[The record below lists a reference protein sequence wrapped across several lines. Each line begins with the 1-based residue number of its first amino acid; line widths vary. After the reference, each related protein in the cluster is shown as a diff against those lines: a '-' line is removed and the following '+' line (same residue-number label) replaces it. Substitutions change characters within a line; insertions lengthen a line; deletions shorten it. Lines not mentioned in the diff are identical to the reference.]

1 MSRTPRTDVGP
12 STHIHTGPTVPAWT
26 LHAGLAVA
34 AAGAVCAAAA
44 GTTLDTSSL
53 LLLLAGLLLAI
64 AHAARRPTLVPTV
77 AALVATGLA
86 CIVVLP
92 AADTWRIPLIIVCV
106 HALVRLSWF
115 TSSSRPGGRIEVD
128 VLRREGR
135 TFLVLD
141 LAGQAVGLLALAL
154 TELDADGRLGHSG
167 ALGIVGAVA
176 LFGLAVLVRG
186 PRSRVA

>member
-64 AHAARRPTLVPTV
+64 AHAARRPTLVRQSPHSSRQ
-77 AALVATGLA
+77 AS
-86 CIVVLP
+86 P
-92 AADTWRIPLIIVCV
+92 A
-106 HALVRLSWF
+106 
-115 TSSSRPGGRIEVD
+115 SSSCRPPTR
-128 VLRREGR
+128 
-135 TFLVLD
+135 
-141 LAGQAVGLLALAL
+141 
-154 TELDADGRLGHSG
+154 G
-167 ALGIVGAVA
+167 AS
-176 LFGLAVLVRG
+176 
-186 PRSRVA
+186 P